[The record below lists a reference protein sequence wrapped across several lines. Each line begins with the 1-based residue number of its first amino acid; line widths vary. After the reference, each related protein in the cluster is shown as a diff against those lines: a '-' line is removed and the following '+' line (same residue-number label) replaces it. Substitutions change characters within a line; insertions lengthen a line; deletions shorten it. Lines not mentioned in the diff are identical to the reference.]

1 MPQLNPEFFLS
12 QIFWLIITFSFLLT
26 FLWRISLP
34 RISSVLEKREN
45 KISDDIQTAKKLQIE
60 SEKIQDKIDQQL
72 LATYEQVGELI
83 KNMSDNL
90 QSNVSSQLRTIDAE
104 LVKKIDES
112 AKTIEK
118 NTNKSLEDVKNQI
131 VEITQLTLS
140 KLTNIKV
147 SDKEIYDTIQT
158 VQNKKMN

>member
-12 QIFWLIITFSFLLT
+12 QIFWFVITFCFLLI
-26 FLWRISLP
+26 FLWKISLP

-45 KISDDIQTAKKLQIE
+45 KISDDIQTAKKLQID

-72 LATYEQVGELI
+72 LTTHEQVGELI
-83 KNMSDNL
+83 KNMSNNL
-90 QSNVSSQLRTIDAE
+90 QSNISSQLRTIDIE

-118 NTNKSLEDVKNQI
+118 NTNKSLEEVKNQI
-131 VEITQLTLS
+131 VEITKLTLS

-147 SDKEIYDTIQT
+147 NDKEIYDVIQI
-158 VQNKKMN
+158 VQNKKIN